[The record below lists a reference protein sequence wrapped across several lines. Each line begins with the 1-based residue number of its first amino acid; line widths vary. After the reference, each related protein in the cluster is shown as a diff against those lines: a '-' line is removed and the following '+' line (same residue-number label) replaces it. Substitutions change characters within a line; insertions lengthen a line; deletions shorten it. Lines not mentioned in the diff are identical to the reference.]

1 MNSEEE
7 ARFDTDIEG
16 ESRNFDYLKSL
27 AESNFATPGEAFEII
42 ATLTVDGN
50 RINVTH
56 DEHPL
61 GYIEHAD
68 ELANTIDGP
77 ADVPARVWTCHDWDD
92 FYASVRLDTEEL
104 FIAKAEYDDFL
115 MRTYGT
121 TTPDL
126 ETTQRVAAASADPVE
141 SANWEVLLAPDGSK
155 RATPFQR
162 GFVRGKIGHHFP
174 NNRAPRMDYLTVGQ
188 AYRVLEHFREDAS
201 GLEKSGRGSMLLW
214 WLLIS
219 LLNFAFLLFSFFGFG
234 LVLFAIEAAFVVH
247 HFVTR
252 SKLEPPFSKRR

>member
-1 MNSEEE
+1 MNYEEE

-16 ESRNFDYLKSL
+16 ESKNFDYLKSL
-27 AESNFATPGEAFEII
+27 AEANFATPGEAFEII

-115 MRTYGT
+115 MRT
-121 TTPDL
+121 
-126 ETTQRVAAASADPVE
+126 
-141 SANWEVLLAPDGSK
+141 
-155 RATPFQR
+155 
-162 GFVRGKIGHHFP
+162 
-174 NNRAPRMDYLTVGQ
+174 
-188 AYRVLEHFREDAS
+188 
-201 GLEKSGRGSMLLW
+201 
-214 WLLIS
+214 
-219 LLNFAFLLFSFFGFG
+219 
-234 LVLFAIEAAFVVH
+234 
-247 HFVTR
+247 
-252 SKLEPPFSKRR
+252 